1 MSSTERIE
9 VESDR
14 DPDVAEAL
22 TIIRRYV
29 PVSLARL
36 WLFGSRARGDH
47 RRWSDIDVAVDPV
60 GPLPAGWL
68 ADVRDALAES
78 NLLLDVDLV
87 DLSEAG
93 DALAAVIRREA
104 VPWNA

>member
-1 MSSTERIE
+1 MPDTKVAET
-9 VESDR
+9 
-14 DPDVAEAL
+14 DPDMAEAL

-29 PVSLARL
+29 PVPVARL

-47 RRWSDIDVAVDPV
+47 RRWSDIDVAVDAT
-60 GPLPAGWL
+60 GPMPKGWL

-78 NLLLDVDLV
+78 SLLLDVDLV
-87 DLSEAG
+87 DLTEAG
-93 DALAAVIRREA
+93 DALSAVIRSEA